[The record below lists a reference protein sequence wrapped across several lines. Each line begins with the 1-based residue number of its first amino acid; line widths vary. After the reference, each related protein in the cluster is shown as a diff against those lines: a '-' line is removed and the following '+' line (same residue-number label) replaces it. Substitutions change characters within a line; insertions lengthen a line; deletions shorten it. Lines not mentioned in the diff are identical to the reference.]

1 MEAITIT
8 RNSIRTEGVMTE
20 QEFLRRIRVL
30 SEHLVDDYYDG
41 KEIDGDVKAI
51 ELLCHN
57 FIEIKKMR
65 SEDKR
70 NGNIEGNKI

>member
-1 MEAITIT
+1 
-8 RNSIRTEGVMTE
+8 MTE

>member
-1 MEAITIT
+1 MI
-8 RNSIRTEGVMTE
+8 E

-30 SEHLVDDYYDG
+30 SERLVDDYYDG

-57 FIEIKKMR
+57 FIEIKKVR
-65 SEDKR
+65 LEDES
-70 NGNIEGNKI
+70 NGKGL

>member
-1 MEAITIT
+1 
-8 RNSIRTEGVMTE
+8 MTE

-57 FIEIKKMR
+57 FIKIKEMR
-65 SEDKR
+65 LEDKR
-70 NGNIEGNKI
+70 NIEGNKI

>member
-1 MEAITIT
+1 
-8 RNSIRTEGVMTE
+8 MTE

-41 KEIDGDVKAI
+41 NEIDGDVKAI

-57 FIEIKKMR
+57 FIEMKEMK
-65 SEDKR
+65 EKD
-70 NGNIEGNKI
+70 IEGNKI